1 MIRVACISDTHSI
14 LPKVE
19 PCDILLL
26 GGDICDNGSAVAQ
39 VGWLYDVFKP
49 WLEKVPA
56 KHIVG
61 IAGNHDLV
69 FGKNSELVPRGLKWH
84 YLQGTI
90 IEIEGLKIYGLPWSL
105 PIWGAFQLDEE
116 GLKRKCSQIPDDI
129 DIIVSHGPPYGIGDG
144 VPRLITDQNEHEWH
158 SVEHVGSFALRERVF
173 DIRPLLTV
181 FSNIFLIF
189 LTAAGFETK
198 AASLVGHPHFFF
210 ASGVHALGSSGI
222 CFQIPIGISD
232 SQSLKFIIYL

>member
-1 MIRVACISDTHSI
+1 MVRVVAISDTHSF
-14 LPKVE
+14 LPDVE

-49 WLEKVPA
+49 WLEKIPA
-56 KHIVG
+56 KHVVG

-69 FGKNSELVPRGLKWH
+69 FGKNSELVPRNLKWN
-84 YLQGTI
+84 YLQGTV
-90 IEIEGLKIYGLPWSL
+90 IELEGLKIYGLPWSL

-116 GLKRKCSQIPDDI
+116 GLARKCSQIPNDI

-144 VPRLITDQNEHEWH
+144 VPRLITDQNEHEWPG
-158 SVEHVGSFALRERVF
+158 VEHVGSFALRERVF

-181 FSNIFLIF
+181 FGHIHEGRGYWHHGWPDEKSCVLANISQMNGEF
-189 LTAAGFETK
+189 K
-198 AASLVGHPHFFF
+198 
-210 ASGVHALGSSGI
+210 
-222 CFQIPIGISD
+222 PIHKPMVFD
-232 SQSLKFIIYL
+232 VDKENKKVEIIRG